1 MRLKIAV
8 LAGDGIGPEVTRE
21 ATNIL
26 HAVAELGGH
35 HFPFVPGLIGGIAI
49 TETGSP
55 LPTATLDAC
64 LESDAVLLGAVGDN
78 KFNDLPPDKRP
89 EAGLLQ
95 IRQALGGFANLRPS
109 IGYPAL
115 AENSP
120 LRPEVTKDVDIL
132 FVRELLGGLYFGAPR
147 WWNKEAETAINTMVY
162 TKAEVVRVAKVAFEL
177 ASKRK
182 KKVTSVD
189 KANVLEVSQLWR
201 ATVTEVAKEF
211 PAVTLEHQLVDSMA
225 MHLMNIPRNFDVVLT
240 ENLFGDI
247 LSDEAAVI
255 TGSLGMLPSATI
267 GGTVNLYEPVHGSA
281 PDIAGTGKANPLGA
295 ILTAAMVLRHSAG
308 LERDANA
315 IEAAVVKV
323 LDAGH
328 RTADIAR
335 GNAVGQH
342 LVSTTEMGKLVHQ
355 ALAQS
360 IDQRQ
365 AMHAVKPRR
374 ANAHHRF
381 TTSISMNNKSGLKTA
396 FDLIACDRCKSVLS
410 LCSCLYCASI

>member
-1 MRLKIAV
+1 MRLKIVV

-21 ATNIL
+21 ATSIL
-26 HAVAELGGH
+26 RAVAEFGGHEFTFVPALLGG
-35 HFPFVPGLIGGIAI
+35 VAI
-49 TETGSP
+49 TAEGTP
-55 LPTATLDAC
+55 LPQATLDVA
-64 LESDAVLLGAVGDN
+64 LDSDAVLLGAVGDN
-78 KFNDLPPDKRP
+78 KFNALSPDKRP

-109 IGYPAL
+109 VAYPAL

-120 LRPEVTKDVDIL
+120 LRPEVTKGADIL

-147 WWNKEAETAINTMVY
+147 WWNRDTNEAINTMRY
-162 TKAEVVRVAKVAFEL
+162 TKDEVVRVAKVAFEL

-201 ATVTEVAKEF
+201 AVVTEVAKDYPE
-211 PAVTLEHQLVDSMA
+211 VTLEHQLVDSMA
-225 MHLMNIPRNFDVVLT
+225 MHLMNTPRSFDVVLT

-247 LSDEAAVI
+247 LSDESGVI

-267 GGTVNLYEPVHGSA
+267 GGKVNLYEPVHGSA

-308 LERDANA
+308 LEADAAA
-315 IEAAVVKV
+315 IEAAVAQV
-323 LDAGH
+323 LEAGH

-335 GNAVGQH
+335 GSNQQV
-342 LVSTTEMGKLVHQ
+342 VTTEQMGKLVHE
-355 ALAQS
+355 ALAHALDRQQS
-360 IDQRQ
+360 
-365 AMHAVKPRR
+365 MHGV
-374 ANAHHRF
+374 
-381 TTSISMNNKSGLKTA
+381 
-396 FDLIACDRCKSVLS
+396 
-410 LCSCLYCASI
+410 

>member
-21 ATNIL
+21 ATSIL
-26 HAVAELGGH
+26 RAVAELGGH
-35 HFPFVPGLIGGIAI
+35 DFTFVEGLIGGVAI

-55 LPTATLDAC
+55 LPTATLDAA
-64 LESDAVLLGAVGDN
+64 LDSDAVLLGAVGDN
-78 KFNDLPPDKRP
+78 KFNSLTPDKRP

-109 IGYPAL
+109 VAYTAL
-115 AENSP
+115 SGSSP
-120 LRPEVTKDVDIL
+120 LRPEVTEGVDIL

-147 WWNKEAETAINTMVY
+147 SWNKDTNEAINTMRY
-162 TKAEVVRVAKVAFEL
+162 TRDEVVRVARIAFEL
-177 ASKRK
+177 ASKRR

-201 ATVTEVAKEF
+201 ATVTEIAKDYPE
-211 PAVTLEHQLVDSMA
+211 VTLEHQLVDSMA
-225 MHLMNIPRNFDVVLT
+225 MHIMNIPRNFDVVLT

-247 LSDEAAVI
+247 LSDEAGVI

-267 GGTVNLYEPVHGSA
+267 GGAVNLYEPVHGSA

-308 LERDANA
+308 LEQDAR
-315 IEAAVVKV
+315 AVEQAVHKV
-323 LDAGH
+323 LEAGY

-335 GNAVGQH
+335 KSENVQ
-342 LVSTTEMGKLVHQ
+342 LVSTQEMGKHVHQ
-355 ALAQS
+355 ALAES
-360 IDQRQ
+360 IDRRQ
-365 AMHAVKPRR
+365 AMHAV
-374 ANAHHRF
+374 
-381 TTSISMNNKSGLKTA
+381 
-396 FDLIACDRCKSVLS
+396 
-410 LCSCLYCASI
+410 

>member
-1 MRLKIAV
+1 MRLKIAI
-8 LAGDGIGPEVTRE
+8 LAGDGIGPEVTNE
-21 ATNIL
+21 AVNIL
-26 HAVAELGGH
+26 KAVAEFGGHEFTFVPLLLGG
-35 HFPFVPGLIGGIAI
+35 VAI
-49 TETGSP
+49 TATGSP

-78 KFNDLPPDKRP
+78 KFNDLSPDKRP

-95 IRQALGGFANLRPS
+95 IRQALGGYANLRPS
-109 IGYPAL
+109 IAYPAL
-115 AENSP
+115 AANSP
-120 LRPEVTKDVDIL
+120 LRPEVTEGADIL
-132 FVRELLGGLYFGAPR
+132 FVRELLGGLYFGSPR
-147 WWNKEAETAINTMVY
+147 EWNKATGEAWNTMRY
-162 TKAEVVRVAKVAFEL
+162 TKAEVARVARVAFEL
-177 ASKRK
+177 AGKRR

-201 ATVTEVAKEF
+201 ATVTEVAKDYPEV
-211 PAVTLEHQLVDSMA
+211 ALEHQLVDSMA

-247 LSDEAAVI
+247 LSDEASII

-295 ILTAAMVLRHSAG
+295 ILTAAMVLRHSAN
-308 LERDANA
+308 LEQDAAA
-315 IEAAVVKV
+315 IEAAVRTV
-323 LDAGH
+323 LADGH

-335 GNAVGQH
+335 GNAALAGKDSAQH

-355 ALAQS
+355 ALAQA

-365 AMHAVKPRR
+365 SMHAV
-374 ANAHHRF
+374 
-381 TTSISMNNKSGLKTA
+381 
-396 FDLIACDRCKSVLS
+396 
-410 LCSCLYCASI
+410 

>member
-26 HAVAELGGH
+26 RAVAELGGH
-35 HFPFVPGLIGGIAI
+35 DFTFAEGLIGGTAI

-55 LPTATLDAC
+55 LPKATLDAA
-64 LESDAVLLGAVGDN
+64 LDSDAVLLGAVGDN
-78 KFNDLPPDKRP
+78 KFNALTPDKRP

-109 IGYPAL
+109 IAYKAL
-115 AENSP
+115 SASSP
-120 LRPEVTKDVDIL
+120 LRPEVTENVDIL

-147 WWNKEAETAINTMVY
+147 SWNKETNEAINTMRY
-162 TKAEVVRVAKVAFEL
+162 TRDEVVRVARVAFEL
-177 ASKRK
+177 ASKRR

-201 ATVTEVAKEF
+201 ATVTEVAKDY
-211 PAVTLEHQLVDSMA
+211 PDVTLEHQLVDSMA
-225 MHLMNIPRNFDVVLT
+225 MHIMNIPRNFDVVLT

-247 LSDEAAVI
+247 LSDEAGVI

-267 GGTVNLYEPVHGSA
+267 GGAVNLYEPVHGSA

-295 ILTAAMVLRHSAG
+295 ILTAAMILRHSAN
-308 LERDANA
+308 LEQDAR
-315 IEAAVVKV
+315 AVEQAVLKV
-323 LDAGH
+323 LDEGY

-335 GNAVGQH
+335 GQSSGQQT
-342 LVSTTEMGKLVHQ
+342 VTTQEMGKRVHQ
-355 ALAQS
+355 ALAES
-360 IDQRQ
+360 IDRRQ
-365 AMHAVKPRR
+365 SMHAV
-374 ANAHHRF
+374 
-381 TTSISMNNKSGLKTA
+381 
-396 FDLIACDRCKSVLS
+396 
-410 LCSCLYCASI
+410 